1 MVERNDTAVTNQDV
15 DLSGIEFTCPVQT
28 INKTQDVEVDTES
41 KTQEEDSTT
50 KFDWSEK
57 NIGYVQ
63 SAYFVGY
70 ISTMVVGSNALIRGF
85 GFFKGCLLLLI
96 LSTISILAFPLV
108 TQLFGL
114 YGAMGL
120 RFIIGATHGP
130 CTSIIAYSMYLW
142 ILPFELTTSN
152 ALLNIGA
159 GLGAALGMLIC
170 GQLLEVT
177 SWITLHY
184 FTGGMGIVVAII
196 WFLLADDGP
205 EQVDGVSWG

>member
-1 MVERNDTAVTNQDV
+1 MVERNDTAVTNQNV
-15 DLSGIEFTCPVQT
+15 DLSGIDFTCPVQF
-28 INKTQDVEVDTES
+28 NKTVQDVEVNKDFNITEVDFT
-41 KTQEEDSTT
+41 K

-70 ISTMVVGSNALIRGF
+70 ISTMVVGANALIQGL

-96 LSTISILAFPLV
+96 LSTISTLAFPFI

-130 CTSIIAYSMYLW
+130 CTSLIAYSMYLW

-159 GLGAALGMLIC
+159 GLGAALRT
-170 GQLLEVT
+170 QFTPYSFRRSTKLET
-177 SWITLHY
+177 
-184 FTGGMGIVVAII
+184 
-196 WFLLADDGP
+196 
-205 EQVDGVSWG
+205 